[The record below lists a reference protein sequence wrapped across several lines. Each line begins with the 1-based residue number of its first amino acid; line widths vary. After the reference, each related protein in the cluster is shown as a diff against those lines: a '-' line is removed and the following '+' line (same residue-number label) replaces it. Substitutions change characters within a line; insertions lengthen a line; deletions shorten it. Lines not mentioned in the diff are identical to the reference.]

1 MGSQYHLPRWRPGFS
16 MVFRDFALCI
26 DVYFYR
32 YDADSTQPVID
43 FSVFS
48 EPQRFGKYSPSIGM
62 THKYNKHIH
71 KNKTRKNAPTGWIHI
86 TISGTPYDR
95 GYQHG
100 KRLAHLFPRI
110 KPILAFIIKEELD
123 ISYKNYEKTTTKVVK
138 PQIKRLYPECF
149 EEMRG
154 IAKGSNTSIDFII
167 AWNSILS
174 MYSYYKQ
181 ARIPQRCS
189 AFIACGQYTKNGD
202 IVMAHN
208 THSDYATAPLG
219 NIILTIVPE
228 KGHTIKMQTY
238 PGFIASGTDWF
249 LTTAGIMGC
258 ETTIS
263 KTNYV
268 AKFGAPYFCRIR
280 HAMQY
285 ANTLDEYTQSLLH
298 NNAGDYACSWLL
310 GNTHNNTIMLCEIG
324 LNYQHIEQTND
335 GVYYGANSVMDPAFR
350 AAETTDQS
358 HEDLETSPGA
368 RTMRLQALLEDH
380 YRGKIDLTTAKAI
393 LSDHYDVY
401 TSTPHS
407 ANART
412 ICKHGETAESPK
424 PYGCSDGK
432 VVNSAMAKK
441 MEFWA
446 RAGSSCGRK
455 FDAKRFIRENPKYA
469 HWEKVLVDIKS
480 YRWIRC

>member
-1 MGSQYHLPRWRPGFS
+1 MTNAKRPKIS
-16 MVFRDFALCI
+16 K
-26 DVYFYR
+26 
-32 YDADSTQPVID
+32 T
-43 FSVFS
+43 
-48 EPQRFGKYSPSIGM
+48 
-62 THKYNKHIH
+62 
-71 KNKTRKNAPTGWIHI
+71 NKTRRHSSLKWIHLI
-86 TISGTPYDR
+86 ISGSPYDR

-100 KRLAHLFPRI
+100 KQVAHLFPRI
-110 KPILAFIIKEELD
+110 KTIISFLVKEHFK
-123 ISYKNYEKTTTKVVK
+123 ISYHAYETTTTKIIK
-138 PQIKRLYPECF
+138 PQIKHLYPEFF
-149 EEMRG
+149 EEIRG
-154 IAKGSNTSIDFII
+154 IAKGSHTSIDFII
-167 AWNSILS
+167 AWNSLLS

-181 ARIPQRCS
+181 TQTPQRCS
-189 AFIACGQYTKNGD
+189 AFIACGQYTKTGE

-219 NIILTIVPE
+219 NIILTIIPE

-263 KTNYV
+263 KTSYT

-285 ANTLDEYTQSLLH
+285 ANTLNEYTQSLLH

-324 LNYQHIEQTND
+324 LNVQHIEETND

-350 AAETTDQS
+350 SMETTDQS
-358 HEDLETSPGA
+358 HEDLETSSGA
-368 RTMRLQALLEDH
+368 RTMRLHALLETH
-380 YRGKIDLTTAKAI
+380 FRGKIDIASAKAI
-393 LSDHYDVY
+393 LADHYDVY
-401 TSTPHS
+401 TSTPNS

-412 ICKHGETAESPK
+412 ICKHGETAEAPK

-432 VVNSAMAKK
+432 VVDSTMAKK
-441 MEFWA
+441 MEFWG
-446 RAGSSCGRK
+446 RLGSSCGRT
-455 FDAKRFIRENPKYA
+455 FDAKDFIAENPEYA
-469 HWEKVLVDIKS
+469 HWKQVLVDIKS
-480 YRWIRC
+480 HTWVRC